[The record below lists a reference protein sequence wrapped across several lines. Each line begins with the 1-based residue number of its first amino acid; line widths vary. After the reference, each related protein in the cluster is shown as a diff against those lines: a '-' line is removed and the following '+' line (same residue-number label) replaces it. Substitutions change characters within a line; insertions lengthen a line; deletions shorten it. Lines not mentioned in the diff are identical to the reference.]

1 MPNADSSTE
10 DTWALTPAEY
20 ALVMTKSRG
29 NRFSFA
35 LLLTFFR
42 ERGRFP
48 REETEVEP
56 QGIAALSQQL
66 DLPTPKSDEA
76 LLTGRT
82 AERWRAEIRH
92 RFGFRETTVADAEM
106 LTVWLRDHVAGEVGG
121 EIEPLIERLETRCHA
136 LAIEPPTPDRVERI
150 VRTALRAHE
159 ERFHTE
165 VYERLSPETRE
176 RLDALLRA
184 EKADGDNALE
194 DTGGAAAVL
203 LKLRGNPGRA
213 SLASMQEELAK
224 LELIRQIALP
234 ADLFDDTSPRVLER
248 CRWRV
253 SVEAPHELRR
263 HPDAARLTWLAAFVY
278 LRARSLTDDLVD
290 LLIET
295 IHRIGARA
303 ERKVERELLD
313 DLKRV
318 TGKQNLLFE
327 LADASLARPDGV
339 VRDVV
344 FPVVGE
350 QKLRDLVKEWK
361 ATGPTYR
368 VTLRTVI
375 RNSYRG
381 HYRRMVPRLL
391 AALEFRSNNERHRP
405 VMHALELVKR
415 FADTKVHTFPPDET
429 VPLDGVVRG
438 LWRDAVLEKDT
449 AGLER
454 VNRITYEIAV
464 LEALREQLRCKE
476 IWVVGANRY
485 RNPDEDLPAGF
496 DQNRDAYY
504 QALNLPLDAERFI
517 AELQAEMRDAL
528 GILDTG
534 LKENRFVRL
543 SSKGGGWIT
552 LTPLDAQPE
561 PTNLTALKAELN
573 ATWPMTSLL
582 DMVKETDLRLG
593 FTDAL
598 KSPTAYETMDRA
610 VLQPRLLRCLH
621 GIGTNAGL
629 QRMASLDSGTT
640 AKDLAYVRRRYIS
653 VDALRRAVAI
663 VADGTLHARNP
674 AIWGSGTTACASDSK
689 HFGAWDQNLTTQ
701 WHVRYGGRGIM
712 IYWHV
717 ERNSLCIHSQLKSP
731 SSSEVASMIEGV
743 IHHCTEMEVD
753 RQYVDSHGQSTV
765 AFAICRLLGF
775 QLLPR
780 LKAIHSQ
787 KLYRPETGKADA
799 YANLQQIL
807 TRPIDWA
814 LVRQQYDQ
822 MIKYATALR
831 LGTAETEAILRRFTR
846 KNVQHPTYKAFAELG
861 KAVKTIFLCRY
872 LHSEAL
878 RREINEGL
886 NVVEQWNGATD
897 FVFFA
902 RRGDMSSN
910 RREDH
915 EVSMLAL
922 HLVQNC
928 MVYVNTLMIQSVLAQ
943 PHWPERLTSRDY
955 AALTPLI
962 WGHVNP
968 YGRFELDMN
977 ARLAL
982 L

>member
-1 MPNADSSTE
+1 MTDGSSAE
-10 DTWALTPAEY
+10 DPWILAPAERK
-20 ALVMTKSRG
+20 LVMTK
-29 NRFSFA
+29 NRVNRLGFA
-35 LLLTFFR
+35 ILLAFFR

-48 REETEVEP
+48 RDEAEVEAP
-56 QGIAALSQQL
+56 GIAVLCKQL
-66 DLPTPKSDEA
+66 GGAPPMDGEA
-76 LLTGRT
+76 FPTGRT
-82 AERWRAEIRH
+82 AERMRAEIRV
-92 RFGFRETTVADAEM
+92 RFGFREATVADADL
-106 LTVWLRDHVAGEVGG
+106 LTIWLRDHVAGEAGG
-121 EIEPLIERLETRCHA
+121 DIEPMIVRLEARCRE
-136 LAIEPPTPDRVERI
+136 LAIEPPTADRVERI
-150 VRTALRAHE
+150 ARSALRAHE
-159 ERFHTE
+159 DRFHAD
-165 VYERLSPETRE
+165 VYGRLSAAARE
-176 RLDALLRA
+176 RLNTLLYSDKAGGDAA
-184 EKADGDNALE
+184 QDEAAGSAPAL
-194 DTGGAAAVL
+194 L
-203 LKLRGNPGRA
+203 LKLRGSPGRP
-213 SLASMQEELAK
+213 SLASMQDELVK
-224 LELIRQIALP
+224 LDLIRRIDLP
-234 ADLFDDTSPRVLER
+234 ADLFDRALPRDLER
-248 CRWRV
+248 CRRRV
-253 SVEAPHELRR
+253 SVEAPRELRR
-263 HPDAARLTWLAAFVY
+263 HPDAARITWLAAFVY

-313 DLKRV
+313 DLKRI

-327 LADASLARPDGV
+327 LADATLAQPDGV

-350 QKLRDLVKEWK
+350 QTLRDLVKEWK
-361 ATGPTYR
+361 ATGPAYG

-375 RNSYRG
+375 RNSYQG
-381 HYRRMVPRLL
+381 HYRRMVPKLL
-391 AALEFRSNNERHRP
+391 AALEFRSNNDRHRP
-405 VMHALELVKR
+405 VMQALELVKR
-415 FADTKVHTFPPDET
+415 FADTKVHTFPPDEE

-438 LWRDAVLEKDT
+438 LWRDAMVEKDA
-449 AGLER
+449 AGRDR

-464 LEALREQLRCKE
+464 LEALRERLRCKE

-485 RNPDEDLPAGF
+485 RNPDEDLPADF
-496 DQNRDAYY
+496 DQNREDYY
-504 QALNLPLDAERFI
+504 QALDLPLDADRFI
-517 AELQAEMRDAL
+517 AALQSEMREAL
-528 GILDTG
+528 ATFDTG
-534 LKENRFVRL
+534 LKKNHHVRL
-543 SSKGGGWIT
+543 STKGGGWIT
-552 LTPLDAQPE
+552 LTPLNAQPD
-561 PTNLTALKAELN
+561 PPNLTALKSELN

-593 FTDAL
+593 FTGAL
-598 KSPTAYETMDRA
+598 KSPTAYETMDRS
-610 VLQPRLLRCLH
+610 VLQPRLLLCLH

-629 QRMASLDSGTT
+629 QRMAGLDSGTT
-640 AKDLAYVRRRYIS
+640 ARDLAYVRRRYIS
-653 VDALRRAVAI
+653 VDAMRRAVAI
-663 VADGTLHARNP
+663 VADGTLRARNP

-701 WHVRYGGRGIM
+701 WHVRYGGRGVM

-765 AFAICRLLGF
+765 AFAFCRLLGF

-780 LKAIHSQ
+780 LKGIHSQ
-787 KLYRPETGKADA
+787 KLYRPEIGKADA

-807 TRPIDWA
+807 TRPIDWE
-814 LVRQQYDQ
+814 LIRQQYDQ
-822 MIKYATALR
+822 MIKYTTALR
-831 LGTAETEAILRRFTR
+831 LGTAETEAILRRFTK

-861 KAVKTIFLCRY
+861 KAIKTIFLSHY
-872 LHSEAL
+872 LHCEEL

-902 RRGDMSSN
+902 RRGDLTSN

-922 HLVQNC
+922 HLIQNC
-928 MVYVNTLMIQSVLAQ
+928 MVYINTLMIQKVLAQ
-943 PHWPERLTSRDY
+943 PHWQGRLTPRDY

-962 WGHVNP
+962 WEHVNP
-968 YGRFELDMN
+968 YGRFVLDMN